1 MNDFSENTLLGG
13 RVKIKQP
20 KNGFRAAIDSVLL
33 AAAVPAKKGQTV
45 LEAGSGS
52 GAASLCLAARVK
64 DISITGLEIQKEI
77 TELAIENV
85 RLNKMEQNIKF
96 ITGDVA
102 DVPKE
107 LRDTQFHHVM
117 TNPPFVSC
125 GTSPAD
131 SSKAVAHM
139 ETSANLAVWLDFC
152 IRKLKPKGTLTLIHR
167 ADRLDEILSLI
178 YGRVGGIEV
187 IPLYPKV
194 GKNAK
199 RVIVRGR
206 KSFKSP
212 MIMSAGLV
220 LHEGDCYTPE
230 TENIL
235 REMKPLE

>member
-1 MNDFSENTLLGG
+1 
-13 RVKIKQP
+13 
-20 KNGFRAAIDSVLL
+20 
-33 AAAVPAKKGQTV
+33 
-45 LEAGSGS
+45 
-52 GAASLCLAARVK
+52 
-64 DISITGLEIQKEI
+64 QKEI